1 MVDFMLMISWLN
13 VLMLIFLSQKERSK
27 YQKDYMDSIKKL
39 EEQLVM
45 NQRKNE
51 KPHMKSSGEVVV
63 FIILYL
69 S

>member
-1 MVDFMLMISWLN
+1 MVDLMLMTSWLN
-13 VLMLIFLSQKERSK
+13 VLILVFLFQKERSK
-27 YQKDYMDSIKKL
+27 YQKDYMESIKKL

-51 KPHMKSSGEVVV
+51 ELHMKSSGEVVV

>member
-1 MVDFMLMISWLN
+1 M
-13 VLMLIFLSQKERSK
+13 E
-27 YQKDYMDSIKKL
+27 SIKKL

>member
-1 MVDFMLMISWLN
+1 M
-13 VLMLIFLSQKERSK
+13 E
-27 YQKDYMDSIKKL
+27 SIKKL

-51 KPHMKSSGEVVV
+51 EPHVKSSGEVVV
-63 FIILYL
+63 FTILYL

>member
-27 YQKDYMDSIKKL
+27 YQKDYMESIKKL